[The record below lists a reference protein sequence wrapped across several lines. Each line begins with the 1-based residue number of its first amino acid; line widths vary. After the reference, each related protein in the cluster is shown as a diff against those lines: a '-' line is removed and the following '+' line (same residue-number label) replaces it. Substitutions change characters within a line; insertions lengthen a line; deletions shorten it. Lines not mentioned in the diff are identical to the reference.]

1 MDNLFDKYNNGY
13 LRTIKMDPVVVNSSK
28 SVNSDVENDDKD
40 PKFKVGDH
48 VRTSKLKNNFAKDY
62 TPN

>member
-1 MDNLFDKYNNGY
+1 MDILEQLKW
-13 LRTIKMDPVVVNSSK
+13 DPVVVNSSK

>member
-1 MDNLFDKYNNGY
+1 
-13 LRTIKMDPVVVNSSK
+13 MDPIVVNSSK

-62 TPN
+62 TPNQSEEALVITKVENTLP

>member
-1 MDNLFDKYNNGY
+1 
-13 LRTIKMDPVVVNSSK
+13 MDPVVVNSSK

-62 TPN
+62 TPNQSEEALVITKVENTLP

>member
-1 MDNLFDKYNNGY
+1 
-13 LRTIKMDPVVVNSSK
+13 MDPIVVNSSK

-62 TPN
+62 TPNQSEEALVITKVENTLT